1 VAVPLVSLRISFTS
15 SDGLAVQSGRPLNR
29 AFAAA
34 LAVFAPVPPFAIAT
48 VPVTFSAVYA
58 IFVLVIVCLTNEL
71 SKAVESIVTVHP
83 DFHFSKVA

>member
-1 VAVPLVSLRISFTS
+1 
-15 SDGLAVQSGRPLNR
+15 
-29 AFAAA
+29 
-34 LAVFAPVPPFAIAT
+34 

-83 DFHFSKVA
+83 DFPFSKAALLSPKVIL